1 MGHALAHVFRVNE
14 DAGGSEVVGDGCVG
28 GVFGVTGE
36 GAVAFSN
43 LGGPF
48 FRLGAHPGSEVL
60 LPVCSCCHPRVT
72 HVRNNRAA

>member
-36 GAVAFSN
+36 GTV
-43 LGGPF
+43 GVP
-48 FRLGAHPGSEVL
+48 
-60 LPVCSCCHPRVT
+60 PVWLTV
-72 HVRNNRAA
+72 